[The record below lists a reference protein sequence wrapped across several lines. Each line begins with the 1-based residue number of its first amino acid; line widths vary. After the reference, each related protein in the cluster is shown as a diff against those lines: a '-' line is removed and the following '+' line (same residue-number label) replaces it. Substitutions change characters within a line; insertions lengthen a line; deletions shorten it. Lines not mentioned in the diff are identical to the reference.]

1 MESACNI
8 LSVAACPSS
17 QYFFSGLSHKRHVFF
32 GEMLLNINLCFE
44 FSLQIILSE
53 TFLIV
58 RRFQLDII
66 INVNKSLR

>member
-1 MESACNI
+1 
-8 LSVAACPSS
+8 
-17 QYFFSGLSHKRHVFF
+17 
-32 GEMLLNINLCFE
+32 MLLNINLCFE